1 VLRRGLIAVVVD
13 MPDYRME
20 TNSKESA
27 TVVGDMV
34 GDPTKDTAGPA
45 KRRRGHRMDLP
56 SALITYF
63 GFCSFQ

>member
-1 VLRRGLIAVVVD
+1 VSRRGLIAVVVD

-45 KRRRGHRMDLP
+45 KRRRGHR
-56 SALITYF
+56 
-63 GFCSFQ
+63 